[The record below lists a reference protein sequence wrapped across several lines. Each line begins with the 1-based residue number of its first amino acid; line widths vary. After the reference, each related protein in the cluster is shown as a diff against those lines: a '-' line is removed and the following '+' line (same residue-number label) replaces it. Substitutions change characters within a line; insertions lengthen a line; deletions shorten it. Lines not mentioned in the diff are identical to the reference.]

1 MFKIYN
7 LLIIMFIY
15 SGGFVSSI
23 SYAESLPTAVFS
35 FSESHQKAVL
45 GKQYQLKQSRKAA
58 RSLSNSTGIVAETRT
73 EEGNVNHTNYFELA
87 IASPLTVDVSVTYTT
102 RNGTAIAGE
111 DYVFTTG
118 RATIPAGDTCTFIPV
133 EIIADNTAEEDE
145 TFYLVVSEPEGATF
159 PNNAATLEA
168 MHTIVE
174 STTPTSNGDKLVRG
188 DNFFNTPERFNRY
201 YTDSQYRSNNTLYV
215 SPNGR
220 GNGTNASPMSVT
232 AALNQVS
239 AGTEVRFLAGE
250 YNGCFG
256 LDSDHSGTY
265 DAPIVLKADPNVTIN
280 CCNTGRKAC
289 FNLEFSNHVAI
300 DGFHLIGGDYGV
312 RTVGGYATSE
322 HQKGIALLN
331 NQGENQ
337 NKDPFFSG
345 GSDWIVVDNNLA
357 HDAGSGDGHG
367 IYLSNGGDWMIVR
380 NNELYNNASSDLQI
394 NADPISTCEDENIAY
409 TDPRCDGSALDGQG
423 RGISEFVLVEN
434 NYLHNSDVGPNFTS
448 MRHSIILNNIIGF
461 YARHNTSFWQET
473 DNPKLG
479 SSDNIIEHNLFIGN
493 NNRHVLQ
500 LINNSGNNTVR
511 NNVLLGLSLST
522 NSATSNSSTLLIEQ
536 DASTQTNNSFAGNYL
551 VGGYFENY
559 TRTDTNQQNNNF
571 NLNWFE
577 NFPTNGRGN
586 ITSFKPTSNAPFL
599 DSGQL
604 QSSSSVDIA
613 GNLRFNP
620 VDLGPWH
627 IDTTPTTPPPS
638 TNSGQYVSYMLNDQ
652 ALLKEANESG
662 SIINISQHLDTLD
675 SGSDF
680 WINISPNGEWLLLES
695 SRLHN
700 ECDGWAC
707 LIYGKRDL
715 SEFAVVETNS
725 GGLIHPEAFS
735 AISSDGKIIV
745 AQMSLDNRFDL
756 IVSRRTGTRW
766 SEPQVITSASPS
778 DTNTKPALS
787 ANGQEVVFNCGN
799 SICLINTDG
808 TGLTVIIDPANRA
821 EINDASSPDFDPIT
835 GDIIFEGDDNSERI
849 WRYNRANSS
858 IQVINSAYTNDNSS
872 CVLSN
877 GRIASLWLNRAGNQ
891 AGLHELKIMNAT
903 GLSHFMAAENTDI
916 SDIGLGCGGS

>member
-1 MFKIYN
+1 MFKTYN
-7 LLIIMFIY
+7 LLIMAIIY
-15 SGGFVSSI
+15 SSSFVSSI
-23 SYAESLPTAVFS
+23 SYAEPSPAAVFNLL
-35 FSESHQKAVL
+35 ESQQKAPS
-45 GKQYQLKQSRKAA
+45 GKQYQLKKPRKAR
-58 RSLSNSTGIVAETRT
+58 RSSSNPTGIVAETRT
-73 EEGNVNHTNYFELA
+73 EEGNVNHTNYFQLA
-87 IASPLTVDVSVTYTT
+87 IGSPLSIDVSATYTT

-111 DYVFTTG
+111 DYTFTTG
-118 RATIPAGDTCTFIPV
+118 SISIPAGDTRAFIAV

-145 TFYLVVSEPEGATF
+145 TFYLVLSEPEGANF
-159 PNNAATLEA
+159 PNNASTLEA

-174 STTPTSNGDKLVRG
+174 STTPATNNDKLIRG
-188 DNFFNTPERFNRY
+188 NNFFSTPERFNRY
-201 YTDSQYRSNNTLYV
+201 YTDSQYRSNSTLYV
-215 SPNGR
+215 SPNGN
-220 GNGTNASPMSVT
+220 GNGTNTSPMSVI

-239 AGTEVRFLAGE
+239 AGTEVRFLTGE

-265 DAPIVLKADPNVTIN
+265 NAPIVLKADPNVTVN

-289 FNLEFSNHVAI
+289 FNLEFSNHIAI
-300 DGFHLIGGDYGV
+300 DGFHLLGGDYGV
-312 RTVGGYATSE
+312 RAVGGYATSE
-322 HQKGIALLN
+322 HQTGIALLN

-357 HDAGSGDGHG
+357 HGAGSGDGHG
-367 IYLSNGGDWMIVR
+367 IYLSNGSDWMIVR

-409 TDPRCDGSALDGQG
+409 TDPRCDGSALEGQG
-423 RGISEFVLVEN
+423 QGVSEFVLIEN
-434 NYLHNSDVGPNFTS
+434 NYLHNSEVGPNFTS
-448 MRHSIILNNIIGF
+448 MRNSIIRNNIIGF

-479 SSDNIIEHNLFIGN
+479 SSNNIIEHNLFIGD

-511 NNVLLGLSLST
+511 NNVLLGLSLT
-522 NSATSNSSTLLIEQ
+522 ANSALSNSSTLLVEQ
-536 DASTQTNNSFAGNYL
+536 DASTQSSNNFTGNYL

-559 TRTDTNQQNNNF
+559 TPIGTNQQNNNF

-577 NFPTNGRGN
+577 NFPTDGRGN
-586 ITSFKPTSNAPFL
+586 INGFKPTANAPFL

-604 QSSSSVDIA
+604 QTSSSVDIA
-613 GNLRFNP
+613 GNARFNP

-627 IDTTPTTPPPS
+627 VSTTPTTPPPS
-638 TNSGQYVSYMLNDQ
+638 ATSGQYVSYMLNDQ
-652 ALLKEANESG
+652 ALLKEVNESG
-662 SIINISQHLDTLD
+662 SMINISQHLGTLD
-675 SGSDF
+675 SGNDF
-680 WINISPNGEWLLLES
+680 WVNISPNGEWLLLES
-695 SRLHN
+695 SRLHD
-700 ECDGWAC
+700 ECDDWAC

-715 SEFAVVETNS
+715 SEFTVVQTNS
-725 GGLIHPEAFS
+725 GELIHPEAFS

-745 AQMSLDNRFDL
+745 AQMSLNNRFDL

-778 DTNTKPALS
+778 STNTSPALS
-787 ANGQEVVFNCGN
+787 ANGQEVVFSCGN

-808 TGLTVIIDPANRA
+808 TGLTTIIDPANRA
-821 EINDASSPDFDPIT
+821 EINKAGSADFDPIT
-835 GDIIFEGDDNSERI
+835 GDIVFEGEENSERI
-849 WRYNRANSS
+849 WRYNRTSS
-858 IQVINSAYTNDNSS
+858 NIQVINSTYTNDNSS
-872 CVLSN
+872 CVLSD

-903 GLSHFMAAENTDI
+903 GLSHFMATENTDI